1 MSELLTESPRRQTT
15 FDLILQRVLAVMP
28 NPLVEPGDAHR
39 QMPAPKRRERVA
51 PSERPRRHLRP
62 VSPTVL
68 VTDGLQRKALSATRA
83 LGTSGFRVMVSDRS
97 IINPARFSRFSSRA
111 LRSPAP
117 EDGLRYSAWLQ
128 DAVRCSGVSVVLAI
142 DDATTASL
150 VYRDISGAVSLV
162 PTPQQFE
169 VCRDKLRTVAL
180 AEQAGVPVPRAIGI
194 SSLDEARSAAQAIG
208 LPAVIKARESSGGRG
223 IAFLNDMDDLD
234 AVWPHFEGQGAY
246 IQQRVPIGRKFDV
259 CLLYDRRGTLRRQF
273 VQEELRWYPT
283 ETSVS
288 TVQRSVHRPDLLDLA
303 RRTLE
308 PIGWCGIVELE
319 YMEDEDGTPWL
330 LEINPRLWSSVEL
343 AVQCGIDFPT
353 LAVKLALGQRIPP
366 DPGYAENVYC
376 SWALPGELLRRVR
389 CFFRGDRIGQR
400 RACPAGSHDNILSLS
415 DPIPVLGVFLTV
427 ARHIFDVSLWRH
439 LFCRP

>member
-1 MSELLTESPRRQTT
+1 MSDIIGSLPRR
-15 FDLILQRVLAVMP
+15 FGLLDLLQDRVLSAVSRPAGARGFTDQVTQAP
-28 NPLVEPGDAHR
+28 NA
-39 QMPAPKRRERVA
+39 
-51 PSERPRRHLRP
+51 RPRVVPSPKPHRHLRP
-62 VSPTVL
+62 VPSTVL
-68 VTDGLQRKALSATRA
+68 VTDGLQRKALSATRS
-83 LGTSGFRVMVSDRS
+83 LGKSGFRVMVSDHS
-97 IINPARFSRFSSRA
+97 IVNPARFSRYSSRA
-111 LRSPAP
+111 LRSPDA
-117 EDGLRYSAWLQ
+117 EDVPRYSAWLQ
-128 DAVRCSGVSVVLAI
+128 EAVRSNRVSVVLPI
-142 DDATTASL
+142 DDATTAAL
-150 VYRDISGAVSLV
+150 VYHDISGAVSLV
-162 PTPQQFE
+162 PTPEQFE

-194 SSLDEARSAAQAIG
+194 STLEEARAAAESIG
-208 LPAVIKARESSGGRG
+208 FPTVIKARESSGGRG
-223 IAFLNDMDDLD
+223 IAFLHCADDLD

-246 IQQRVPIGRKFDV
+246 IQQRVPSGRKFDV

-288 TVQRSVHRPDLLDLA
+288 TVQCSVHRPDLLELA

-319 YMEDEDGTPWL
+319 YMEDENGTPWL

-376 SWALPGELLRRVR
+376 SWALPGELLRRIR
-389 CFFRGDRIGQR
+389 CFLRGDRAGQR
-400 RACPAGSHDNILSLS
+400 RACPPGSHDNILSFS
-415 DPIPVLGVFLTV
+415 DPVPVLGVFLTV